1 MKYWTLTVLA
11 AAVAASGAFAQDR
24 DAYNLDAATAD
35 LAAFHKLAR
44 DGVLKREDARSD
56 VNFAPRFDQ
65 ADLDRD
71 GVVTAAEMD
80 KYIAQAYGVTSSSAA
95 GAASA
100 ELAYRRHAATRDLEA
115 FHQLARGGAM
125 RREDALAYPGFGDR
139 FYDADYNG
147 DGVVTAQEMERY
159 VLQSYGLVASIP
171 AGRSPSAS
179 VGSSAAKSGS
189 ASAGSGR
196 RAGSAPAS
204 TGNSGK

>member
-44 DGVLKREDARSD
+44 DGVLRREDARSD

-80 KYIAQAYGVTSSSAA
+80 KYIAQTYGVTSSSAA
-95 GAASA
+95 GAGSA

-147 DGVVTAQEMERY
+147 DGVVTAQEMDRY
-159 VLQSYGLVASIP
+159 VLQNYGVVASTP
-171 AGRSPSAS
+171 AGKSPSAS
-179 VGSSAAKSGS
+179 VGSSAAKSSS

-196 RAGSAPAS
+196 PAS
-204 TGNSGK
+204 AAASAGNSGK